1 MKKEHHDLISY
12 LKHLTFGELIE
23 ACLYIVSDNVIQKV
37 KCHFNSASLSQAK
50 AKWAKVEEELKF
62 WPPVQLRLED
72 AALPNGVANGGHA
85 GAHVEVGKLLHNL
98 PNLTVQTGKTWNTS
112 SSFYTDKYI
121 YIYILIMCMKPKK
134 TTPFLS

>member
-1 MKKEHHDLISY
+1 MKKKEHHHNLMNNY
-12 LKHLTFGELIE
+12 LKHLTFAELIG

-37 KCHFNSASLSQAK
+37 KCHFNSVSLSQAK

-72 AALPNGVANGGHA
+72 AALPNGVTNGGHA
-85 GAHVEVGKLLHNL
+85 GAHVEVGKLLHHL
-98 PNLTVQTGKTWNTS
+98 PNLTLQTRKTWNAS

-121 YIYILIMCMKPKK
+121 YIMCMKPKK